1 MATRTGCTGTVT
13 VRAAGTVRLS
23 PGRWAIT
30 TTALTGSTVSAR
42 SVKRVRVVRPA
53 APRAVTG

>member
-1 MATRTGCTGTVT
+1 VSAASRTYTC
-13 VRAAGTVRLS
+13 TVRLS